1 VIGISNADEEL
12 FINQIK
18 EQSAEENIDAPSSE
32 NFSLKP
38 KTDNSNIKNQDNNQ
52 IVKVDNT
59 SANKNTIIIF
69 FSMFMI
75 IIGVILIIS
84 TISIKK
90 SRAYNN

>member
-1 VIGISNADEEL
+1 MIGISNADEEL

-75 IIGVILIIS
+75 IIGVIL
-84 TISIKK
+84 K
-90 SRAYNN
+90 NF